1 MSQGGGTEVSEEG
14 EPNKLI
20 GAGDIY
26 RQRWRTGEGE
36 VEDDDERA
44 IHSRF
49 PPPFSGER
57 QSGAERERIC
67 SREGGLCVA
76 EGRKSGGGKK
86 RGGGGGGEMKTQ
98 RQKDGKPKRSR
109 NVEATTKTLSAG
121 EEAIKEGRK
130 GGGEKGIGCSLS
142 SSSADS
148 PRRERE
154 RRRRGGAT
162 GMEVNEKR
170 GRVKGVVSGR
180 GGVMFE
186 PLKDVDPVIDL
197 CLHLHLCS
205 DKPRCCS

>member
-154 RRRRGGAT
+154 RRRRGG
-162 GMEVNEKR
+162 GNWN
-170 GRVKGVVSGR
+170 
-180 GGVMFE
+180 GGE
-186 PLKDVDPVIDL
+186 
-197 CLHLHLCS
+197 
-205 DKPRCCS
+205 